1 MKDGLWLEDASFRY
15 GELWVLRETELHVP
29 PGRTLIITGDNGV
42 GKSTLLYL
50 CAGLLNATSGHV
62 WLDGHLA
69 IAKKP
74 SELTRQGV
82 RRGFVFG
89 QGGLLSNLS
98 ALANVTLALRYH
110 ADVFGL
116 DEEDLNVR
124 AREAL
129 AELRVAQS
137 DYHTLPAHL
146 SGGVR
151 KRVAIA
157 RALAVN
163 PNFVFLDDP
172 DAGLDSATRRLIYER
187 LEKFRDNSTMTV
199 LIATNSRPLIE
210 QLGIHPM
217 ELAHGHLLP
226 EDENRR
232 SLRA

>member
-1 MKDGLWLEDASFRY
+1 MKDGLWLEDAAFRY
-15 GELWVLRETELHVP
+15 GNLWVLHETELHVP
-29 PGRTLIITGDNGV
+29 PGRTLIVTGDNGV

-69 IAKKP
+69 IAKMP
-74 SELTRQGV
+74 SELMRQGV

-116 DEEDLNVR
+116 DEEDLTAR

-129 AELRVAQS
+129 AELRVAQA
-137 DYHTLPAHL
+137 DFHALPAHL
-146 SGGVR
+146 SIGVR

-172 DAGLDSATRRLIYER
+172 DSGLDSATRHLVYDR

-199 LIATNSRPLIE
+199 VIATNSRQLIDR
-210 QLGIHPM
+210 LGIHPM

-226 EDENRR
+226 EDESRR
-232 SLRA
+232 SKRA

>member
-1 MKDGLWLEDASFRY
+1 MKDGLWLEDAAFRY
-15 GELWVLRETELHVP
+15 GDLWVLRETELHVP
-29 PGRTLIITGDNGV
+29 PGRTVIVTGDNGV

-50 CAGLLNATSGHV
+50 CAGLLGATSGHV

-69 IAKKP
+69 VAQKP

-82 RRGFVFG
+82 RRGFVFS

-116 DEEDLNVR
+116 DDEDLNAR

-129 AELRVAQS
+129 TELRVAQA
-137 DYHTLPAHL
+137 DFHTLTARL
-146 SGGVR
+146 SAGVR

-157 RALAVN
+157 RALAIN

-172 DAGLDSATRRLIYER
+172 DAGLDSVTRNLVYDR

-199 LIATNSRPLIE
+199 VIATNSRQLIDR
-210 QLGIHPM
+210 LGINPL

-226 EDENRR
+226 EDVNRR
-232 SLRA
+232 SVRA

>member
-1 MKDGLWLEDASFRY
+1 MKDGLWLEDAAFRY

-29 PGRTLIITGDNGV
+29 PGRTVIVTGDNGV

-62 WLDGHLA
+62 WLDGHPA
-69 IAKKP
+69 IATKP

-116 DEEDLNVR
+116 DEEDLNAR

-137 DYHTLPAHL
+137 DFHTLPAHL

-172 DAGLDSATRRLIYER
+172 DAGLDSVTRNLVYDR

-199 LIATNSRPLIE
+199 VIATNSRPLIDR
-210 QLGIHPM
+210 LGIHPL

-226 EDENRR
+226 EDQTRR
-232 SLRA
+232 SRPA